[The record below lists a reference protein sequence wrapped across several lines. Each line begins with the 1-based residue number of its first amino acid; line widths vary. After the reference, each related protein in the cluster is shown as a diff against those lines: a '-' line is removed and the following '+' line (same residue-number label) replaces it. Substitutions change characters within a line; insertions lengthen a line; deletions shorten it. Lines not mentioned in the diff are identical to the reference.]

1 MLNRILKLTIVVVF
15 ALTGLILTEYLLP
28 YISDFFGYDLY
39 DNGFFGIALATIVS
53 GAVGIFVFGG
63 LGVAVAPVLIYHIM
77 GYTERMAIVLSKV
90 PTSDILVMTLGIGIG
105 LILANLLGGPFS
117 HLPIIGPYIP
127 LIFSLVLSIIGA
139 KVALRKH
146 KDIVGFFNRSIP
158 SLKGAVK
165 PAAVKS
171 LALSD
176 RLYSKN
182 KLLDTSVIIDG
193 RIIDILKTGFLEG
206 RLIVPNFVLE
216 ELQKLADSSDNLKRA
231 KGRRG
236 LDLIQEI
243 QQKNKEQLLVEDT
256 DFEDLNE
263 VDAKLV
269 KLAKQTEAVIIT
281 NDFNLNKVAEIQ
293 GVSVL
298 NINDL
303 ANLKG
308 AVKPAAVKSLA
319 LSDRL
324 YSKNKLLD
332 TSVIIDGRIIDILK
346 TGFLEGRLIVPN
358 FVLEELQKL
367 ADSSDNLKRA
377 KGRRGL
383 DLIQEIQQKNKEQL
397 LVEDTDFEDLNEV
410 DAKLVKLAKQT
421 EAVIITNDFNLNKV
435 AEIQGVSVLNIN
447 DLANAI
453 KPVVLPGE
461 EMNVF
466 VVKDGKENNQGVAYL
481 EDGTM
486 IVVEGGKKLVG
497 ENTAVVVTSVLQTS
511 AGRMIFA
518 KLK

>member
-263 VDAKLV
+263 VDA
-269 KLAKQTEAVIIT
+269 
-281 NDFNLNKVAEIQ
+281 
-293 GVSVL
+293 
-298 NINDL
+298 
-303 ANLKG
+303 
-308 AVKPAAVKSLA
+308 
-319 LSDRL
+319 
-324 YSKNKLLD
+324 
-332 TSVIIDGRIIDILK
+332 
-346 TGFLEGRLIVPN
+346 
-358 FVLEELQKL
+358 
-367 ADSSDNLKRA
+367 
-377 KGRRGL
+377 
-383 DLIQEIQQKNKEQL
+383 
-397 LVEDTDFEDLNEV
+397 
-410 DAKLVKLAKQT
+410 
-421 EAVIITNDFNLNKV
+421 IITNDFNLNKV

>member
-216 ELQKLADSSDNLKRA
+216 ELQKLADSSD
-231 KGRRG
+231 
-236 LDLIQEI
+236 
-243 QQKNKEQLLVEDT
+243 
-256 DFEDLNE
+256 
-263 VDAKLV
+263 
-269 KLAKQTEAVIIT
+269 
-281 NDFNLNKVAEIQ
+281 
-293 GVSVL
+293 
-298 NINDL
+298 
-303 ANLKG
+303 
-308 AVKPAAVKSLA
+308 
-319 LSDRL
+319 
-324 YSKNKLLD
+324 
-332 TSVIIDGRIIDILK
+332 
-346 TGFLEGRLIVPN
+346 
-358 FVLEELQKL
+358 
-367 ADSSDNLKRA
+367 
-377 KGRRGL
+377 
-383 DLIQEIQQKNKEQL
+383 
-397 LVEDTDFEDLNEV
+397 
-410 DAKLVKLAKQT
+410 
-421 EAVIITNDFNLNKV
+421 FNLNKV

>member
-1 MLNRILKLTIVVVF
+1 MWSLCSCVTTI
-15 ALTGLILTEYLLP
+15 
-28 YISDFFGYDLY
+28 
-39 DNGFFGIALATIVS
+39 
-53 GAVGIFVFGG
+53 AV
-63 LGVAVAPVLIYHIM
+63 M
-77 GYTERMAIVLSKV
+77 S
-90 PTSDILVMTLGIGIG
+90 
-105 LILANLLGGPFS
+105 
-117 HLPIIGPYIP
+117 
-127 LIFSLVLSIIGA
+127 
-139 KVALRKH
+139 
-146 KDIVGFFNRSIP
+146 
-158 SLKGAVK
+158 
-165 PAAVKS
+165 
-171 LALSD
+171 
-176 RLYSKN
+176 
-182 KLLDTSVIIDG
+182 
-193 RIIDILKTGFLEG
+193 
-206 RLIVPNFVLE
+206 
-216 ELQKLADSSDNLKRA
+216 
-231 KGRRG
+231 
-236 LDLIQEI
+236 
-243 QQKNKEQLLVEDT
+243 
-256 DFEDLNE
+256 
-263 VDAKLV
+263 
-269 KLAKQTEAVIIT
+269 
-281 NDFNLNKVAEIQ
+281 
-293 GVSVL
+293 
-298 NINDL
+298 
-303 ANLKG
+303 
-308 AVKPAAVKSLA
+308 